1 MTESKAIRNVA
12 VFLGPAESPVPEF
25 RQAAVD
31 LADYLADH
39 DMTLIFG
46 GSSTGMMKI
55 LADAMLRRHGRVIV
69 TISRIS
75 SFKNS

>member
-1 MTESKAIRNVA
+1 MESKTIRNVA
-12 VFLGPAESPVPEF
+12 VFLGSAESTVPEF

-75 SFKNS
+75 SSKNS